1 MFDDFYCWLM
11 FVASREYLIVISFI
25 LQHRLTHRQN
35 TQIHIHFRSVH
46 DIAAKPE
53 ALIFISVRG
62 NENIVRDE
70 ENENEKWD
78 ESCDKMWRWLYNTCK
93 SNHPERQ
100 NKRIKRDRREIQLWI
115 WFQMRMFLAKKYILT
130 TESVIMANRQT
141 HRILFVASYG
151 YESRKIAHVICCHVF
166 NADQIEFFSCI
177 QLFFWES
184 YCSIESCRCC
194 CSE

>member
-1 MFDDFYCWLM
+1 MGKRETERSTEWVDVRRFLLLVDVRC
-11 FVASREYLIVISFI
+11 SREYLIVISFI

-141 HRILFVASYG
+141 HRILFVGSYG
-151 YESRKIAHVICCHVF
+151 YESRK
-166 NADQIEFFSCI
+166 NRTRDMLSCV
-177 QLFFWES
+177 
-184 YCSIESCRCC
+184 
-194 CSE
+194 